1 MSNED
6 ILNRRWQKTDKTLKE
21 YLAKFQELSRLTLD
35 DICDLFD
42 SLDIVYKD
50 INKRISLNE
59 EKKLKRKINQW
70 NEDGILIGYFLFLVE
85 SKNKYSYADM
95 IEILLYGLYMQQYQR
110 IQKYGKNVFNIVA
123 NDIYDQAVQDIGK
136 EPKKFSLTWEMIQ
149 SLLWIPT
156 YNKSWNDY
164 LLLLTMT
171 NVQESYKDIL
181 SSIQKNK
188 LNKNALNSLLKKQ
201 MNRIICVNDDKFSGV
216 LNDTVRALANEVY
229 IEPFK
234 EDKTLQVRFI
244 AEIDKRSTEMCLS
257 MNDMLFYV
265 NDWNEFTRYSDI
277 DKRIVNYKVYGLER
291 GINLPP
297 ITNHFHWC
305 RSTITYLIDNT
316 LETNHIREELYIK
329 LSDIEQYIN
338 YIDILGEETV
348 GSIENFTKIKYNK
361 DTFEWE
367 SLKVKYRKLNT
378 VISGARN
385 TGKIKTEATKQR
397 HADIFYESVR
407 KRTGDA
413 IRISNNTKWSVE
425 DVEKIRNYIFIDKH
439 KLMNGEKRFDS
450 NYDMAVSW
458 QRLNDGH
465 DIKDYDLVLLEH
477 EYYEMTLVEKGYS
490 QYEAHIE
497 ATKKYNYAKGADEY
511 NDRSKKS

>member
-21 YLAKFQELSRLTLD
+21 YLAKFQELSRSTLD

-70 NEDGILIGYFLFLVE
+70 NEDGIIIGYFLFLVE

-181 SSIQKNK
+181 SSIQK
-188 LNKNALNSLLKKQ
+188 
-201 MNRIICVNDDKFSGV
+201 
-216 LNDTVRALANEVY
+216 
-229 IEPFK
+229 
-234 EDKTLQVRFI
+234 
-244 AEIDKRSTEMCLS
+244 
-257 MNDMLFYV
+257 
-265 NDWNEFTRYSDI
+265 
-277 DKRIVNYKVYGLER
+277 
-291 GINLPP
+291 
-297 ITNHFHWC
+297 TN
-305 RSTITYLIDNT
+305 
-316 LETNHIREELYIK
+316 
-329 LSDIEQYIN
+329 
-338 YIDILGEETV
+338 
-348 GSIENFTKIKYNK
+348 
-361 DTFEWE
+361 
-367 SLKVKYRKLNT
+367 
-378 VISGARN
+378 
-385 TGKIKTEATKQR
+385 
-397 HADIFYESVR
+397 
-407 KRTGDA
+407 
-413 IRISNNTKWSVE
+413 
-425 DVEKIRNYIFIDKH
+425 
-439 KLMNGEKRFDS
+439 
-450 NYDMAVSW
+450 
-458 QRLNDGH
+458 
-465 DIKDYDLVLLEH
+465 
-477 EYYEMTLVEKGYS
+477 
-490 QYEAHIE
+490 
-497 ATKKYNYAKGADEY
+497 
-511 NDRSKKS
+511 